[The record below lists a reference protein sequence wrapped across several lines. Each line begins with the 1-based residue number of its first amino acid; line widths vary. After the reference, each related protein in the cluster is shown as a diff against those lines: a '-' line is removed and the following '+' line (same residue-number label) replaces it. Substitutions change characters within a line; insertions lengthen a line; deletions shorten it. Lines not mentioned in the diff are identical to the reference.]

1 MAAAISRMRSLP
13 VGNPKIHL
21 IEIIPYTSAAI
32 AQPIAMI
39 KPLAIK
45 ISS

>member
-1 MAAAISRMRSLP
+1 MAMSRMRSLP
-13 VGNPKIHL
+13 AGRPTIHF
-21 IEIIPYTSAAI
+21 IETIPYTSAAI

-39 KPLAIK
+39 KPLPIK